1 MKGKRYNKRLS
12 LPAIRAFRESIA
24 NGKTGSFLIGQ
35 CEAFGAGSVV
45 VRYRLKDKPF
55 VVTVEARRLS
65 PSETGS
71 TVVIKGQ

>member
-1 MKGKRYNKRLS
+1 MKRKRYYKRLS

-24 NGKTGSFLIGQ
+24 KGKIGPFLIRQ
-35 CEAFGAGSVV
+35 CEAFGAGSVM
-45 VRYRLKDKPF
+45 VRGRVKDKPF

-71 TVVIKGQ
+71 TVGIKGQ